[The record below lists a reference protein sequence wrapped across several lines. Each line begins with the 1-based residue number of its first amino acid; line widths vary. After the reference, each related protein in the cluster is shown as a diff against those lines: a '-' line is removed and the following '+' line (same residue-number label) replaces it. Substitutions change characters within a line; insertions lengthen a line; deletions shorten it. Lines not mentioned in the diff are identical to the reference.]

1 MTCWILEEII
11 VLEGSTLK
19 SNARRLCC
27 VKFRD
32 RGDAGVAL
40 AEKLGAVI
48 GQNADV
54 TAIGI
59 PRGGVILAEIVARRL
74 GASFDIVIPRKL
86 GAPGN
91 EELAIGAVME
101 DGTEYINRYLVTAL
115 RVPPAYIDEERA
127 REVAEVKRR
136 IQAYRKPAPYSIRGR
151 TVILVDDGVAT
162 GATVIAAARWT
173 KKQEPAT
180 LVIAVPVAPAQTIE
194 ALKHEAD
201 MVVALAAPRDFGAV
215 GEFYEE
221 FEPVTDEQVMSI
233 MRARDML

>member
-1 MTCWILEEII
+1 
-11 VLEGSTLK
+11 
-19 SNARRLCC
+19 

-40 AEKLGAVI
+40 AEKLALVVGESPAITV
-48 GQNADV
+48 
-54 TAIGI
+54 IGI
-59 PRGGVILAEIVARRL
+59 PRGGVVLAEIVAKRL
-74 GASFDIVIPRKL
+74 GAGFDIVIPRKM

-136 IQAYRKPAPYSIRGR
+136 LQAYRKPAPYDIRGK
-151 TVILVDDGVAT
+151 TVVLVDDGVAT

-173 KKQEPAT
+173 RKQEPKT
-180 LVIAVPVAPAQTIE
+180 LIIAVPVAPAQTVE

-221 FEPVTDEQVMSI
+221 FLPVSDEQVMSI
-233 MRARDML
+233 MRDRNML

>member
-1 MTCWILEEII
+1 MLN
-11 VLEGSTLK
+11 
-19 SNARRLCC
+19 SNVSHPYP

-40 AEKLGAVI
+40 AEKLALVVGEGA
-48 GQNADV
+48 AV
-54 TAIGI
+54 TVIGI
-59 PRGGVILAEIVARRL
+59 PRGGVILAEVVAKRL
-74 GASFDIVIPRKL
+74 GASFDIVIPRKM

-115 RVPPAYIDEERA
+115 RVPPAYVEEERA

-136 IQAYRKPAPYSIRGR
+136 IQAYRKPAPYSILGR

-180 LVIAVPVAPAQTIE
+180 LIIAVPVAPAQTVE

-201 MVVALAAPRDFGAV
+201 IVVALAAPRDFGAV
-215 GEFYEE
+215 AEFYEE
-221 FEPVTDEQVMSI
+221 FTPVGDEQVMSI
-233 MRARDML
+233 MRAKDML